1 MHKIFVV
8 LITLFA
14 SLSAA
19 TWPKIDITN
28 KEQCTKEIAEKILSM
43 ANAAFNSPMENVQSF
58 PKNLLSKDEEILI
71 LFQGTES
78 NLTIDET
85 FFEKIHKRYS
95 PTYYWQRDSV
105 INKRL
110 VIMDATLSSR
120 SVYRVYSID
129 ETMSKEEFD
138 SAINAQSI
146 KPIIETHICAPII
159 FQQISSKE
167 IWAINIGKPYKL
179 LNNWEIYATGS
190 KEKTPCCLV
199 SFSSNSEPAK
209 NALPQQVQVL
219 ANLLDDTLGD
229 GREDGSMQQTG
240 HLRAGTNITW
250 GNVALR
256 PWAVN
261 NAYNSRE
268 EINSGLLVWS
278 RTGKKYLAL
287 YKKIQAQYPIAEKAL
302 AKYYKEIFTLTQ
314 EKAENLAKY
323 TLDIGYRNNFIFPKT
338 SENGESIA
346 NPWNE

>member
-1 MHKIFVV
+1 MHKIFLV

-105 INKRL
+105 MNMRL
-110 VIMDATLSSR
+110 VIMYAPLSSR

-129 ETMSKEEFD
+129 ETMSKEDFH

-146 KPIIETHICAPII
+146 EPIFETHICAPII

-167 IWAINIGKPYKL
+167 IWAINVGKYYKL

-190 KEKTPCCLV
+190 KEKTPCCAV
-199 SFSSNSEPAK
+199 RFSSNVEPAK
-209 NALPQQVQVL
+209 NALPQQVQLL
-219 ANLLDDTLGD
+219 ATLLDDTLGD

-240 HLRAGTNITW
+240 HLRAATNITW
-250 GNVALR
+250 ENVALR

-268 EINSGLLVWS
+268 EVDSGLSAWATKS
-278 RTGKKYLAL
+278 KKYLAL
-287 YKKIQAQYPIAEKAL
+287 YKKIQEQYPIAEKAL
-302 AKYYKEIFTLTQ
+302 AKYYKGTFNLTQ
-314 EKAENLAKY
+314 EKAESLAKY
-323 TLDIGYRNNFIFPKT
+323 TLDIGYRHNFIFTQPLPA
-338 SENGESIA
+338 EAGRL
-346 NPWNE
+346 